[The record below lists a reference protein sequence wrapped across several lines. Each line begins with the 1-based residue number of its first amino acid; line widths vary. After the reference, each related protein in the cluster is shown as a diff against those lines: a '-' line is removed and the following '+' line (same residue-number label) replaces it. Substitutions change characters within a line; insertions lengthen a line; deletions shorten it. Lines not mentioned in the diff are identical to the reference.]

1 MATLWLGNGRCVM
14 SKYLL
19 DTCLVLGL
27 YAQNS
32 QAIAAMQG
40 VSFEQC
46 AVSAVNRVELSGWQG
61 ISDADDAE
69 LRSFLS
75 RVVCL
80 DIDLAVQN
88 QAIALRRRHK
98 IKLVDSLVLATALTH
113 HLRLI
118 TLDNSLHNKFLH
130 EIQAA

>member
-1 MATLWLGNGRCVM
+1 M
-14 SKYLL
+14 
-19 DTCLVLGL
+19 
-27 YAQNS
+27 
-32 QAIAAMQG
+32 
-40 VSFEQC
+40 
-46 AVSAVNRVELSGWQG
+46 
-61 ISDADDAE
+61 
-69 LRSFLS
+69 
-75 RVVCL
+75 VCL

-118 TLDNSLHNKFLH
+118 TLDNSSHNKFLH

>member
-1 MATLWLGNGRCVM
+1 M
-14 SKYLL
+14 SEYLL

-27 YAQNS
+27 YTQNP
-32 QAIAAMQG
+32 QAVAAMQG
-40 VSFEQC
+40 VLFEQC
-46 AVSAVNRVELSGWQG
+46 AVSAVNRVELLGWQG
-61 ISDADDAE
+61 ISDADDVE
-69 LRSFLS
+69 LRRFLS

-98 IKLVDSLVLATALTH
+98 IKLADSLVLATALTH
-113 HLRLI
+113 DLRLL
-118 TLDNSLHNKFLH
+118 TLDNSLNNKFLH

>member
-1 MATLWLGNGRCVM
+1 MRKIRNL
-14 SKYLL
+14 S
-19 DTCLVLGL
+19 
-27 YAQNS
+27 
-32 QAIAAMQG
+32 IASMQG

-46 AVSAVNRVELSGWQG
+46 AVSAVNRVELLGWQG

-69 LRSFLS
+69 LRGFLS

-88 QAIALRRRHK
+88 QAIALRRHHK